1 MGHTREKKPI
11 AYTEEAQIEAEGIA
25 ENFADFGEGI
35 RVLFL
40 IHRSK
45 DGSTHKDRHIRTII
59 TQSFFEWRDAIGEL
73 LEIKS
78 RHEYA
83 SELRIYSSVNARN
96 LQKAV
101 LTFKHEQIDAEHG
114 PHKRDFYLDIKSRFI
129 SCLMRPANRDESF
142 FNFDVDDGLTLDE
155 ALLILDKCEE
165 KPQIVKQYATKN
177 GWHIITMPFNYT
189 KLEKQIPMQ
198 KDSLL
203 LLKF

>member
-1 MGHTREKKPI
+1 MGHTREKKPV
-11 AYTEEAQIEAEGIA
+11 AYAEEAKKESAKIA
-25 ENFADFGEGI
+25 EDFADFGEGI

-40 IHRSK
+40 VHRSK
-45 DGSTHKDRHIRTII
+45 EGVLHKDRHLRSII

-73 LEIKS
+73 LEEKS
-78 RHEYA
+78 RHQF
-83 SELRIYSSVNARN
+83 SSMLRIYSSVNSRN
-96 LQKAV
+96 LSKAV

-114 PHKRDFYLDIKSRFI
+114 PHKRDFYIDIKSRFI

-155 ALLILDKCEE
+155 ALKVLEACEE

-189 KLEKQIPMQ
+189 KLSKPIPMQ